1 MSFQCTLTLRFIVCM
16 NLCHKGA
23 SGSELASPPRRAQS
37 VTIVADSIST
47 SSVHIMRIAAFF
59 YQNQPHVGLV
69 SQDSNSVAPFDM
81 PLADREL
88 GALTLIDTLS
98 RGEPLPPHG
107 AAIALKDVQLRAPLP
122 HPRRNIF
129 CVGKNYH
136 AHAKEFA
143 RSGFDSSAK
152 AGGEIPAEPII
163 FTKVPE
169 CVIATGEAIEL
180 PKVSTAI
187 DYEAELAV
195 IIGKG
200 GKGITKANAMQH
212 VWGYTIVNDV
222 TARDWQNKHM
232 QWHMGK
238 SFDTF
243 CPMGPWLVSADEMD
257 GTNTHVRCY
266 VNGEERQNAATPD
279 LIFDIPT
286 LIETLSAGITL
297 YPGDVIATGTPVGV
311 GIGFTPPKYLKSGD
325 VVRVEIDGIGV
336 LENPVK

>member
-1 MSFQCTLTLRFIVCM
+1 
-16 NLCHKGA
+16 
-23 SGSELASPPRRAQS
+23 
-37 VTIVADSIST
+37 
-47 SSVHIMRIAAFF
+47 MRIAAFF
-59 YQNQPHVGLV
+59 HQGQAQVGLV
-69 SQDSNSVAPFDM
+69 SDDLQTVRVLDM

-88 GALTLIDTLS
+88 GALTLVDRLS
-98 RGEPLPPHG
+98 RGEPLPAQG
-107 AAIALKDVQLRAPLP
+107 AALPLAEVQLRAPLP

-136 AHAKEFA
+136 AHAQEFA

-163 FTKVPE
+163 FSKVPE
-169 CVIATGEAIEL
+169 CVIATGEAIEM

-195 IIGKG
+195 VIGKG
-200 GKGITKANAMQH
+200 GKGILKAEAMDH

-222 TARDWQNKHM
+222 TARDWQNRHM

-243 CPMGPWLVSADEMD
+243 CPMGPWLVSADTVD
-257 GTNTHVRCY
+257 GTHTRVRCW
-266 VNGEERQNAATPD
+266 VNGQERQNASTTD

-311 GIGFTPPKYLKSGD
+311 GIGFTPPKYLTAGD